1 MDFWKEEGYDSL
13 ISRGGKRLTI
23 NLNPKEVFIG
33 LPTSTTINI
42 IFCHEFFYHK
52 LNFMKKSLLA
62 TNFLF
67 VSKNMASIILVE
79 YITFF
84 HKFTHGKILSIT
96 MNLLF
101 VVKNMARITFAKD
114 ITLCPELHFL
124 PQNYLR
130 QNITFNRK
138 FTFCL

>member
-1 MDFWKEEGYDSL
+1 
-13 ISRGGKRLTI
+13 
-23 NLNPKEVFIG
+23 
-33 LPTSTTINI
+33 
-42 IFCHEFFYHK
+42 
-52 LNFMKKSLLA
+52 MKKSLLA

-84 HKFTHGKILSIT
+84 HKITHGKILSIT

-101 VVKNMARITFAKD
+101 VVKNMARKTFAKD
-114 ITLCPELHFL
+114 ITLCPKLHFL

-138 FTFCL
+138 FTFRL